1 MDALTAIMSRT
12 SVPPLKMGSPGP
24 DQATLDAILAAG
36 AAAPDHGRISPFRF
50 LVVTGEAR
58 RTLGELFVEAA
69 LAANPDTTEADL
81 DKQRRNPQRAAAVI
95 VVITHVRADHPKIP
109 AVEQLAAGA
118 AAMQNMLLAA
128 HAKGFA
134 AKWVTGKNAYDP
146 VVRAGLGCAGDDVIT
161 GFLFIGSYEAE
172 HQASPKADPARL
184 TRYWTGPEAG

>member
-58 RTLGELFVEAA
+58 RALGELFVEAA
-69 LAANPDTTEADL
+69 LAANPETAEADL

-95 VVITHVRADHPKIP
+95 AVITHVRADHPKIP

-172 HQASPKADPARL
+172 HQPSPKTDPAKL
-184 TRYWTGPEAG
+184 TRYWTGSEAG